1 MLKIKIGENEY
12 PIDKFGT
19 FTTQFG
25 NNGIRI
31 VGDVPLAENGF
42 ELYDDDVL
50 IGDMSNYKYLLRED
64 DKCKEYTEVEEQ
76 IVPCESFLMGD
87 VPPSA
92 ISRQIS
98 SLNRRVSEIT
108 PFTMSKTVG
117 IQDTEC
123 VFDGEYKDGVI
134 SATVVTSKGEYIP
147 CTVEKSSDNIAVRFK
162 ELEEVATVNISIQ

>member
-25 NNGIRI
+25 NNAVRI
-31 VGDVPLAENGF
+31 YGDVPLAENGF
-42 ELYDDDVL
+42 MIYDDDVL

-87 VPPSA
+87 VPPSGYDILSRR
-92 ISRQIS
+92 ISAVNS
-98 SLNRRVSEIT
+98 RVSDIT
-108 PFTMSKTVG
+108 PYEQTRTAYY
-117 IQDTEC
+117 
-123 VFDGEYKDGVI
+123 GESEKIFYGVPDGVLTVTFDNYYGWYTVSRTEDRVTI
-134 SATVVTSKGEYIP
+134 SFP
-147 CTVEKSSDNIAVRFK
+147 R
-162 ELEEVATVNISIQ
+162 LEDKTDITIMVQ